1 MTNRSTFDAAIAVA
15 LTDEPLQRA
24 LADVP
29 AGFVAGRQRARAELP
44 EFDRLRRTARDIRD
58 HTLAHL
64 DVYLETFE
72 ANATKAGSEVHWAS
86 SGDDACRII
95 LDICRNARARVVTKS
110 KSMVSEEI
118 ELRGHLEK
126 ASLDVVETDLGEY
139 LVQIRGERPSHII
152 APAIHMRVSD
162 VADAFRVHHPHLP
175 PDRDLETP
183 EAMIAEAREVLRE
196 KFLAADVGIT
206 GANFLV
212 AETGSAIVVTN
223 EGNAD
228 LTMSL
233 PKVHIVLTSIDKVV
247 PTSADAWPLLR
258 LLARSATGQALSA
271 YTTIVT
277 GPRRH
282 DDGEGPEAC
291 HIVILDNGRTELL
304 ASDMRPVLRCIR
316 CGACMNHC
324 PVYCSI
330 GGHAYGSVYPGPIGA
345 VLSPALAGPGATAH
359 LAEAST
365 FCGRCEEVCP
375 VEIPLVSML
384 RKWRMRDFSRP
395 SSGPASRRSRAL
407 LRAWAF
413 LAARPRAYRI
423 AARLGARILAALGGS
438 RGRLESAP
446 FASAWT
452 RYRDL
457 PAPEGRTFQEQ
468 WARRERVDRVD
479 QT

>member
-1 MTNRSTFDAAIAVA
+1 MTDRSTFEAAIAAA
-15 LTDEPLQRA
+15 LADEPLQLA

-44 EFDRLRRTARDIRD
+44 QFDRLRRTARDIRD
-58 HTLAHL
+58 HILANL

-72 ANATKAGSEVHWAS
+72 ANATKAGSQVHWAS
-86 SGDDACRII
+86 NGEDARRII
-95 LDICRNARARVVTKS
+95 LDICRKAGARVVTKS

-118 ELRGHLEK
+118 ELREHLEK

-152 APAIHMRVSD
+152 APAIHLRVGD
-162 VADAFRVHHPHLP
+162 VAKALRLQHSHLP
-175 PDRDLETP
+175 GDRELETP
-183 EAMIAEAREVLRE
+183 EAMITEARQVLRE

-206 GANFLV
+206 GANFLI
-212 AETGSAIVVTN
+212 AESGSAIIVTN

-233 PKVHIVLTSIDKVV
+233 PKVHIVLTSLEKVV
-247 PTSADAWPLLR
+247 PTFADAWPLLR

-277 GPRRH
+277 GPRRQG
-282 DDGEGPEAC
+282 DGEGPEAC

-304 ASDMRPVLRCIR
+304 ASDLRPVLRCIR
-316 CGACMNHC
+316 CGACMNYC
-324 PVYCSI
+324 PIYCSI

-345 VLSPALAGPGATAH
+345 VLSPALGGPSATAH

-384 RKWRMRDFSRP
+384 RKWRMRDLSRP
-395 SSGPASRRSRAL
+395 SPTSRKSRAL
-407 LRAWAF
+407 LRAWAI
-413 LAARPRAYRI
+413 LAARPRAYRM
-423 AARLGARILAALGGS
+423 AARLGVRVLTTLSG
-438 RGRLESAP
+438 RHGRLRRAP

-468 WARRERVDRVD
+468 WARRKRIDRAEP
-479 QT
+479 T